1 MLLGLEGIR
10 PRLVPGTQAWTG
22 GGSNFM
28 RAGPGEGA
36 FRFDKVTLGIV
47 LGAMPAH
54 HAAYGD
60 DRRRPVP
67 LLPGDGWILP
77 AGLDA
82 WCRWERA
89 EVLNVAVDGTLLN
102 EAGLRADFRP
112 VAGGIDPLIA
122 QLALHLHLADTPDDA
137 FYRESLTLALAAQL
151 AKTLGGKPRAAAAR
165 VDPRLRRA
173 IDYLETH
180 LSDDLSLDALAGVA
194 AMSRFHFADSFRR
207 AAGLA
212 PYAYVV
218 ARRMA
223 KAKVL
228 LATTR
233 LPVADVAWQVGYANA
248 AKFARQFRR
257 YTGLNPGAWRS
268 R

>member
-10 PRLVPGTQAWTG
+10 PRLVPGTHAWTG
-22 GGSNFM
+22 GGSHFM
-28 RAGPGEGA
+28 RAAPGEGA
-36 FRFDKVTLGIV
+36 FCFDQVTLGIV
-47 LGAMPAH
+47 LDAMPAH

-67 LLPGDGWILP
+67 LLPGEGWILP

-82 WCRWERA
+82 WCRWESA
-89 EVLNVAVDGTLLN
+89 GVLNVAVDRTLLN
-102 EAGLRADFRP
+102 EAGLPADFRP
-112 VAGGIDPLIA
+112 VAGGIDPLSA
-122 QLALHLHLADTPDDA
+122 QLALHLHLADAQDA

-151 AKTLGGKPRAAAAR
+151 AKTLGKPRAAAVL
-165 VDPRLRRA
+165 VDPRLRRV
-173 IDYLETH
+173 IDYIEAH

-207 AAGLA
+207 ATGLA

-218 ARRMA
+218 ARRIA

-233 LPVADVAWQVGYANA
+233 LPVADIAWQVGYANA

-257 YTGLNPGAWRS
+257 HAGVNPAAWRS

>member
-10 PRLVPGTQAWTG
+10 PRLLPGSQAWAG
-22 GGSNFM
+22 GGSHFM
-28 RAGPGEGA
+28 RTDPGEGA
-36 FRFDKVTLGIV
+36 FCFDQVTLGVV
-47 LGAMPAH
+47 LDAMPTH

-67 LLPGDGWILP
+67 LLPGDGWVLP
-77 AGLDA
+77 AGLEA
-82 WCRWERA
+82 WCRWESA
-89 EVLNVAVDGTLLN
+89 AVLNVTVDRALLN
-102 EAGLRADFRP
+102 EAGLSTDFRP
-112 VAGGIDPLIA
+112 VAGSIDPLSA
-122 QLALHLHLADTPDDA
+122 QLALHLHLADAQDA
-137 FYRESLTLALAAQL
+137 FYRESLTVALAAQL
-151 AKTLGGKPRAAAAR
+151 AKTLGKPRAAAALI
-165 VDPRLRRA
+165 DPRLRRA
-173 IDYLETH
+173 IDYIEAH

-207 AAGLA
+207 ATGLA

-218 ARRMA
+218 ARRIA
-223 KAKVL
+223 KAKML

-233 LPVADVAWQVGYANA
+233 LPVADVAWRVGYANA

-257 YTGLNPGAWRS
+257 STGLNPSVWRQ